1 MVKSITAV
9 PFALCLTLFLFVV
22 VLLLNLLGPAAV
34 PISGEQFDRL
44 REAELIESLILYSYG
59 SEWQLKRMV
68 RVQGREGEQIT
79 QRVSV
84 VEEGGGRRIDA
95 WRDGGGRVLQEERE
109 GQWQGVLFI
118 ISMVGIG
125 GWYLW
130 SQIKLDRKGPGS
142 PRRRLQALE
151 DDRKAGRISDE
162 EFKQRAEQVMPEL

>member
-9 PFALCLTLFLFVV
+9 PFAFCLTLFLFAV

-44 REAELIESLILYSYG
+44 REAGLIESLILYSYG
-59 SEWQLKRMV
+59 SEWQLKRTV
-68 RVQGREGEQIT
+68 RVKGREGEQIT

-84 VEEGGGRRIDA
+84 VEEGGGRIDA
-95 WRDGGGRVLQEERE
+95 WREGGGRVLQEEGE

-118 ISMVGIG
+118 ILLVGIG

-130 SQIKLDRKGPGS
+130 SQIQLDRKGPGS

-151 DDRKAGRISDE
+151 DDHKAGRISDE
-162 EFKQRAEQVMPEL
+162 EFKQRAEQVWPEL